1 MLYGETMLYNSGR
14 WRCNL
19 PGSKRVC
26 WPSHV
31 AYRHPVI
38 GLPAGQIYLSVSP
51 PVSRRDYLVL
61 GIA

>member
-1 MLYGETMLYNSGR
+1 MPDNSGR
-14 WRCNL
+14 RSYNL
-19 PGSKRVC
+19 PGSKRMRC
-26 WPSHV
+26 PSHV

-38 GLPAGQIYLSVSP
+38 GLPAGQIYRSVSP